1 MKFALLSARGKV
13 ALLIG
18 NQRYDAEQLN
28 DLNSPEG
35 DIREL
40 AQELEKLDFKVISLV
55 NLRHSEI
62 MRALEVF
69 YGMLAVSCIY
79 ALFYYSG
86 HGFQTPEGKNYLV
99 PVDATVPLH
108 LEYNIHVDG
117 IIRQMQQKLS
127 RAFVILD
134 CCKSVV

>member
-1 MKFALLSARGKV
+1 MAKEL
-13 ALLIG
+13 
-18 NQRYDAEQLN
+18 D
-28 DLNSPEG
+28 DLKSPECN
-35 DIREL
+35 IRDL
-40 AQELEKLDFKVISLV
+40 SQELEKLDFKVISLV

-69 YGMLAVSCIY
+69 YRTLAIPGIY

-86 HGFQTPEGKNYLV
+86 HGFQTPEGRNYLV
-99 PVDATVPLH
+99 PVDATIPLR

-134 CCKSVV
+134 SSRSVV